1 MYEDPLIFQRFKVFE
16 FRKVVQEIL
25 VSKRENKKNPD
36 GEKKRNDNLRS
47 RQSEIKALFERE
59 LSIFK
64 LRLAAIQSQKGR
76 GRQMLEKGLRVW
88 VVGNGSQDVAEGS

>member
-25 VSKRENKKNPD
+25 ASKRENKKYPD

-47 RQSEIKALFERE
+47 RQSEIKA
-59 LSIFK
+59 
-64 LRLAAIQSQKGR
+64 
-76 GRQMLEKGLRVW
+76 
-88 VVGNGSQDVAEGS
+88 

>member
-1 MYEDPLIFQRFKVFE
+1 MYEDPLIFQRCKVFE

-36 GEKKRNDNLRS
+36 GEKRNDNLRS

-76 GRQMLEKGLRVW
+76 GRH
-88 VVGNGSQDVAEGS
+88 VGERPSSLGSGEWKPRRG